1 MCSCATSTA
10 VLPKY
15 VWVPVAYTRAPI
27 SPWRMIDPE
36 YTGSPGEQVAG
47 NDSPVSADW
56 STSVSSP
63 SSSRASAGTMST
75 RRSRMMSP
83 GTSSRGAITVYSRDK
98 DAFTDQATQLGEQF
112 ASPAVVAVHNA
123 QVLAKAQEL
132 TRQLTTAMT
141 TRPIIDQA
149 IGLLRGRTGST
160 TEEAF
165 ARLRELSQAEHTKV
179 VVVAQ
184 RLVDEAVRRA
194 RANHVE
200 S

>member
-1 MCSCATSTA
+1 M
-10 VLPKY
+10 
-15 VWVPVAYTRAPI
+15 WVPVAYTRAPI

-56 STSVSSP
+56 LTSVSSP
-63 SSSRASAGTMST
+63 SSSRASAGTMSP

-112 ASPAVVAVHNA
+112 ASPAAVAVHNA

-184 RLVDEAVRRA
+184 RLVDEGVRRA